1 MAIINARS
9 PYYVSITN
17 NTISYATLEIYIWIG
32 DKITDVPLTAQYSL
46 KKYIQGTLTKVSFE
60 ISQLVR
66 DDLDML
72 FNGDYDT
79 SATSDGGAKWVKT
92 TIKAFNSSNAQVGS
106 TVTETN
112 IAFDGYGYFEEGS
125 SFTMANESL
134 FTSEGD
140 IFLPKF
146 GDSNI
151 AIYTGNNPTV
161 LLKDIAGA
169 TVDTSSFTSSVQ
181 SSEQIK
187 YVSLYPEL
195 VTNVGFDDAADWTI
209 RTNDVIEDGLLKC
222 GGQSGD
228 RVNNAFTPV
237 TGTNY
242 ILKFT
247 ITDYTSGWIGAYTG
261 VGGVNLSG
269 QLSEIGTYTYQ
280 YTQGTTTLNQVSFY
294 TSSGFNGS
302 IDNVSLKEVYD
313 VSKISV
319 TDSLSSELVTN
330 GNFQTDTDWQKTPTA
345 TIGSG
350 KASFIGSV
358 GELSDIQQPSVFT
371 IGNTYLVT
379 IDAVVTSGL
388 GIKVQEGGLGESI
401 GVITSTGSYS
411 FTFTSN
417 FSSTL
422 YIGRRNGGQP
432 FNCSVDNVSVIQ
444 IKPDINTANVKQV
457 EECKFKPHKV
467 TFVNKNG
474 VLDDMYFFKKS
485 TDSMTT
491 KRESYNANTI
501 KADNT
506 YSINQHNKREFNI
519 TANSMVKLSSGY
531 LNESSNEKFKQLLL
545 SEKVWI
551 TRTFKNDELVLPIN
565 IKTSSISYKTSL
577 NDKLV
582 DYTIEFKDSY
592 NAINN
597 IR

>member
-17 NTISYATLEIYIWIG
+17 AAISYATLDISIWSG
-32 DKITDVPLTAQYSL
+32 SSATVATENTSYSL
-46 KKYIQGTLTKVSFE
+46 KKSIHTTETKVSFE

-66 DDLDML
+66 DDLDVN
-72 FNGDYDT
+72 FDGNYTT

-92 TIKAFNSSNAQVGS
+92 IIKAFNSSDAQVGS

-125 SFTMANESL
+125 SFTMANKSL
-134 FTSEGD
+134 FASEGD

-161 LLKDIAGA
+161 ILRDSAG
-169 TVDTSSFTSSVQ
+169 TSVDVSQFFSSTQ

-195 VTNVGFDDAADWTI
+195 ITNFAFNDDSDWTKQSVD
-209 RTNDVIEDGLLKC
+209 RIEDGLFYFS
-222 GGQSGD
+222 GQSGS
-228 RVNNAFTPV
+228 RYPNTFTPV

-242 ILKFT
+242 ILNFT
-247 ITDYTSGWIGAYTG
+247 ITEVNSGFLNG
-261 VGGVNLSG
+261 VYDGSAGVNITGRIDQVGDYSF
-269 QLSEIGTYTYQ
+269 Q
-280 YTQGTTTLNQVSFY
+280 YTQTATSSNLVSFF
-294 TSSGFNGS
+294 SAAGFGGS
-302 IDNVSLKEVYD
+302 MDNVSVKEVYD
-313 VSKISV
+313 VSKITVGS
-319 TDSLSSELVTN
+319 TN
-330 GNFQTDTDWQKTPTA
+330 
-345 TIGSG
+345 
-350 KASFIGSV
+350 V
-358 GELSDIQQPSVFT
+358 
-371 IGNTYLVT
+371 
-379 IDAVVTSGL
+379 
-388 GIKVQEGGLGESI
+388 
-401 GVITSTGSYS
+401 
-411 FTFTSN
+411 
-417 FSSTL
+417 
-422 YIGRRNGGQP
+422 
-432 FNCSVDNVSVIQ
+432 
-444 IKPDINTANVKQV
+444 NVKQV
-457 EECKFKPHKV
+457 QDCKFTPHKV

-582 DYTIEFKDSY
+582 DYTIEFNDSY

>member
-9 PYYVSITN
+9 TYYVSITN
-17 NTISYATLEIYIWIG
+17 AAISYATLDISIWSG
-32 DKITDVPLTAQYSL
+32 SSATVATENTSYSL
-46 KKYIQGTLTKVSFE
+46 RKSIHTTETKVSFE

-66 DDLDML
+66 DDLDVN
-72 FNGDYDT
+72 FDGNYTT

-92 TIKAFNSSNAQVGS
+92 IIKAFNSSNAQVGS

-125 SFTMANESL
+125 SFTMANDSL
-134 FTSEGD
+134 FASVGD

-151 AIYTGNNPTV
+151 AIYTGNNPAV
-161 LLKDIAGA
+161 LLKNSAG
-169 TVDTSSFTSSVQ
+169 TIVDTSSFTSSVQ

-195 VTNVGFDDAADWTI
+195 ITNFAFDDDSDWSKQSFD
-209 RTNDVIEDGLLKC
+209 RIEDGLFYFS
-222 GGQSGD
+222 GQVGS
-228 RVNNAFTPV
+228 RYPNTFTPV

-242 ILKFT
+242 ILNFT
-247 ITDYTSGWIGAYTG
+247 ITEVNSGSLNVRDG
-261 VGGVNLSG
+261 VAGVNIATINQVGDYSF
-269 QLSEIGTYTYQ
+269 E
-280 YTQGTTTLNQVSFY
+280 YTQTSTSSNLVSFF
-294 TSSGFNGS
+294 SASGFNGAM
-302 IDNVSLKEVYD
+302 DNVSVKEVYD
-313 VSKISV
+313 VSKITVS
-319 TDSLSSELVTN
+319 DS
-330 GNFQTDTDWQKTPTA
+330 Q
-345 TIGSG
+345 
-350 KASFIGSV
+350 
-358 GELSDIQQPSVFT
+358 
-371 IGNTYLVT
+371 
-379 IDAVVTSGL
+379 
-388 GIKVQEGGLGESI
+388 
-401 GVITSTGSYS
+401 GVA
-411 FTFTSN
+411 N
-417 FSSTL
+417 
-422 YIGRRNGGQP
+422 
-432 FNCSVDNVSVIQ
+432 
-444 IKPDINTANVKQV
+444 ANVKQV
-457 EECKFKPHKV
+457 QECKFKPHKV

-592 NAINN
+592 NVINN

>member
-17 NTISYATLEIYIWIG
+17 AAISYATLDISIWSG
-32 DKITDVPLTAQYSL
+32 SSATVATENTSYSL
-46 KKYIQGTLTKVSFE
+46 KKSIHTTETKVSFE

-66 DDLDML
+66 DDLDVN
-72 FNGDYDT
+72 FDGNYTT
-79 SATSDGGAKWVKT
+79 SSTSDGGAKWVKT
-92 TIKAFNSSNAQVGS
+92 IIKAFNSSDAQVGS

-125 SFTMANESL
+125 SFTMANDSL
-134 FTSEGD
+134 FASEGD

-151 AIYTGNNPTV
+151 AIYTGNNPAV
-161 LLKDIAGA
+161 LLKNSAG
-169 TVDTSSFTSSVQ
+169 TIVDTSSFTSSVQ

-195 VTNVGFDDAADWTI
+195 ITNFAFDDDSDWTKQYFD
-209 RTNDVIEDGLLKC
+209 RIEDGLFKFRD
-222 GGQSGD
+222 GAGA
-228 RVNNAFTPV
+228 RYPNTFTPV
-237 TGTNY
+237 TGRNY
-242 ILKFT
+242 ILNFT
-247 ITDYTSGWIGAYTG
+247 ITEVNSGSLNVRDG
-261 VGGVNLSG
+261 VGGANIATINQVGDYSF
-269 QLSEIGTYTYQ
+269 E
-280 YTQGTTTLNQVSFY
+280 YTQTSTSNNLVYFY
-294 TSSGFNGS
+294 SVSGFTGAM
-302 IDNVSLKEVYD
+302 DNVSVKEVYD
-313 VSKISV
+313 VSKITVS
-319 TDSLSSELVTN
+319 DS
-330 GNFQTDTDWQKTPTA
+330 Q
-345 TIGSG
+345 
-350 KASFIGSV
+350 
-358 GELSDIQQPSVFT
+358 
-371 IGNTYLVT
+371 
-379 IDAVVTSGL
+379 
-388 GIKVQEGGLGESI
+388 
-401 GVITSTGSYS
+401 GVA
-411 FTFTSN
+411 N
-417 FSSTL
+417 
-422 YIGRRNGGQP
+422 
-432 FNCSVDNVSVIQ
+432 
-444 IKPDINTANVKQV
+444 ANVKQV
-457 EECKFKPHKV
+457 QECKFKPHKV

-506 YSINQHNKREFNI
+506 YGINQHNKREFNI

>member
-9 PYYVSITN
+9 PYYVSITDN
-17 NTISYATLEIYIWIG
+17 AISYATLEIYIWSG
-32 DKITDVPLTAQYSL
+32 DKITDVPATAQYSL
-46 KKYIQGTLTKVSFE
+46 KKYIQGTQTKVSFE
-60 ISQLVR
+60 IAELVR

-79 SATSDGGAKWVKT
+79 SATSDGNAKWVKT
-92 TIKAFNSSNAQVGS
+92 ILKAFDTNDAQVGS
-106 TVTETN
+106 TITETDL
-112 IAFDGYGYFEEGS
+112 ALDGYGYFEEGS
-125 SFTMANESL
+125 SFTMANKSL
-134 FTSEGD
+134 FASKGD

-161 LLKDIAGA
+161 LLLNSLGV
-169 TVDTSSFTSSVQ
+169 TVDTSTFTTSTESSL
-181 SSEQIK
+181 QIN

-195 VTNVGFDDAADWTI
+195 ITNFSFDDDSDWSKQS
-209 RTNDVIEDGLLKC
+209 NDVIEDGLFYF
-222 GGQSGD
+222 GGQSGS
-228 RVNNAFTPV
+228 RYPNTFIPV

-242 ILKFT
+242 ILNFT
-247 ITDYTSGWIGAYTG
+247 ITEVNSGFLNG
-261 VGGVNLSG
+261 VFDGSAGVNITGRIDKVGDYSF
-269 QLSEIGTYTYQ
+269 Q
-280 YTQGTTTLNQVSFY
+280 YTQTATASNLVSFFA
-294 TSSGFNGS
+294 SIGFDGAM
-302 IDNVSLKEVYD
+302 DNVSLKEVYD

-319 TDSLSSELVTN
+319 TDDN
-330 GNFQTDTDWQKTPTA
+330 GT
-345 TIGSG
+345 TI
-350 KASFIGSV
+350 
-358 GELSDIQQPSVFT
+358 
-371 IGNTYLVT
+371 
-379 IDAVVTSGL
+379 
-388 GIKVQEGGLGESI
+388 
-401 GVITSTGSYS
+401 
-411 FTFTSN
+411 
-417 FSSTL
+417 
-422 YIGRRNGGQP
+422 
-432 FNCSVDNVSVIQ
+432 
-444 IKPDINTANVKQV
+444 ANVEQV
-457 EECKFKPHKV
+457 EDCKFTPHKV

-551 TRTFKNDELVLPIN
+551 TRTFENNELVLPIN

-577 NDKLV
+577 NDNLV
-582 DYTIEFKDSY
+582 EYSIEFIDSY

>member
-17 NTISYATLEIYIWIG
+17 AAISYATLDISIWSG
-32 DKITDVPLTAQYSL
+32 SSASVATENTSYSL

-66 DDLDML
+66 DDLDVN
-72 FNGDYDT
+72 FDGNYTT

-92 TIKAFNSSNAQVGS
+92 IIKAFNSSNAQVGS

-161 LLKDIAGA
+161 LLKDITGA
-169 TVDTSSFTSSVQ
+169 TVDTSTFPSSVD
-181 SSEQIK
+181 SDKQIK

-195 VTNVGFDDAADWTI
+195 ITNLGFDDDSDWNKQS
-209 RTNDVIEDGLLKC
+209 NDVIEDGLLKF
-222 GGQSGD
+222 GGQVGS
-228 RVNNAFTPV
+228 RYPNTFTPV

-242 ILKFT
+242 ILNFT
-247 ITDYTSGWIGAYTG
+247 ITEVNSGSLSVRDG
-261 VGGVNLSG
+261 VAGVNIAIINQVGDYSF
-269 QLSEIGTYTYQ
+269 E
-280 YTQGTTTLNQVSFY
+280 YTQTSTDINLVYFY
-294 TSSGFNGS
+294 SVSGFVGAM
-302 IDNVSLKEVYD
+302 DNVSVKEVYD
-313 VSKISV
+313 VSKITVS
-319 TDSLSSELVTN
+319 DS
-330 GNFQTDTDWQKTPTA
+330 Q
-345 TIGSG
+345 
-350 KASFIGSV
+350 
-358 GELSDIQQPSVFT
+358 
-371 IGNTYLVT
+371 
-379 IDAVVTSGL
+379 
-388 GIKVQEGGLGESI
+388 
-401 GVITSTGSYS
+401 GVA
-411 FTFTSN
+411 N
-417 FSSTL
+417 
-422 YIGRRNGGQP
+422 
-432 FNCSVDNVSVIQ
+432 
-444 IKPDINTANVKQV
+444 ANVKQV
-457 EECKFKPHKV
+457 QECKFKPHKV

>member
-17 NTISYATLEIYIWIG
+17 AAISYATLDISIWSG
-32 DKITDVPLTAQYSL
+32 SSATVATENTSYSL

-66 DDLDML
+66 DDLDVN
-72 FNGDYDT
+72 FDGNYTT

-125 SFTMANESL
+125 SFTMANDSL
-134 FTSEGD
+134 FASEGD

-169 TVDTSSFTSSVQ
+169 TVDTSTFTSSVQ

-195 VTNVGFDDAADWTI
+195 ITNLGFDDDTDWTI
-209 RTNDVIEDGLLKC
+209 QSNDVIEDGLLKF
-222 GGQSGD
+222 GGQAGG
-228 RVNNAFTPV
+228 RYPNTFTPIV
-237 TGTNY
+237 GTNY
-242 ILKFT
+242 ILNFT
-247 ITDYTSGWIGAYTG
+247 ITEVNSGSLQG
-261 VGGVNLSG
+261 VYDGSAGVNLTGIIDKVGDYSF
-269 QLSEIGTYTYQ
+269 Q
-280 YTQGTTTLNQVSFY
+280 YTQTSTLNNQVSFY
-294 TSSGFNGS
+294 SASGFDGAM
-302 IDNVSLKEVYD
+302 DNVSVKEVYD

-319 TDSLSSELVTN
+319 TDDNGTN
-330 GNFQTDTDWQKTPTA
+330 N
-345 TIGSG
+345 
-350 KASFIGSV
+350 
-358 GELSDIQQPSVFT
+358 
-371 IGNTYLVT
+371 
-379 IDAVVTSGL
+379 
-388 GIKVQEGGLGESI
+388 
-401 GVITSTGSYS
+401 
-411 FTFTSN
+411 
-417 FSSTL
+417 
-422 YIGRRNGGQP
+422 
-432 FNCSVDNVSVIQ
+432 
-444 IKPDINTANVKQV
+444 ANVKQV

-506 YSINQHNKREFNI
+506 YSVNQHNKREFNI

-582 DYTIEFKDSY
+582 DYTIEFNDSY

>member
-17 NTISYATLEIYIWIG
+17 AAISYATLDISIWSG
-32 DKITDVPLTAQYSL
+32 SSATVATENTSYSL
-46 KKYIQGTLTKVSFE
+46 RKSIHTTETKVSFE

-66 DDLDML
+66 DDLDVN
-72 FNGDYDT
+72 FDGNYTT

-92 TIKAFNSSNAQVGS
+92 TIKAFNSSDAQVGS

-112 IAFDGYGYFEEGS
+112 IAFDSYGYFEEGS
-125 SFTMANESL
+125 SFTMANDSL
-134 FTSEGD
+134 FASVGD

-151 AIYTGNNPTV
+151 AIYTGNNPAV
-161 LLKDIAGA
+161 LLKNSAG
-169 TVDTSSFTSSVQ
+169 TIVDTYSFTSSVQ

-195 VTNVGFDDAADWTI
+195 ITNFAFDDDSDWSKQYFD
-209 RTNDVIEDGLLKC
+209 RIEDGLFYFS
-222 GGQSGD
+222 GQVGS
-228 RVNNAFTPV
+228 RYPNTFTPV

-242 ILKFT
+242 ILNFT
-247 ITDYTSGWIGAYTG
+247 ITEVNSGSLNVRDG
-261 VGGVNLSG
+261 VAGVNIATINQVGDYSF
-269 QLSEIGTYTYQ
+269 E
-280 YTQGTTTLNQVSFY
+280 YTQTATSNNLVYFY
-294 TSSGFNGS
+294 SIAGFSGAM
-302 IDNVSLKEVYD
+302 DNVSVKEVYD
-313 VSKISV
+313 VSKITV
-319 TDSLSSELVTN
+319 
-330 GNFQTDTDWQKTPTA
+330 
-345 TIGSG
+345 
-350 KASFIGSV
+350 
-358 GELSDIQQPSVFT
+358 SDYQ
-371 IGNTYLVT
+371 
-379 IDAVVTSGL
+379 
-388 GIKVQEGGLGESI
+388 GIA
-401 GVITSTGSYS
+401 
-411 FTFTSN
+411 
-417 FSSTL
+417 
-422 YIGRRNGGQP
+422 
-432 FNCSVDNVSVIQ
+432 NV
-444 IKPDINTANVKQV
+444 NVKQV

-551 TRTFKNDELVLPIN
+551 TRTFKNNESVLPIN

-582 DYTIEFKDSY
+582 DYTIEFNDSY

>member
-9 PYYVSITN
+9 PHYVSVTN
-17 NTISYATLEIYIWIG
+17 ASIAYATLDVYIWSG
-32 DKITDVPLTAQYSL
+32 DKTASVPIDYSL
-46 KKYIQGTLTKVSFE
+46 KKSKHTTETTVSFE
-60 ISQLVR
+60 VAELIR
-66 DDLDML
+66 DDLDVS
-72 FNGDYDT
+72 FDGNYTT
-79 SATSDGGAKWVKT
+79 SSTSDGATKWIKT
-92 TIKAFNSSNAQVGS
+92 IIKAFNSSDAQVGS
-106 TVTETN
+106 TITETN
-112 IAFDGYGYFEEGS
+112 LAVNGYGYFEEGS
-125 SFTMANESL
+125 SFTMSSESL
-134 FTSEGD
+134 FASEGD

-151 AIYTGNNPTV
+151 AIYTENNPTV
-161 LLKDIAGA
+161 LLLDSAGA
-169 TVDTSSFTSSVQ
+169 TVDTSAFTSSNQ
-181 SSEQIK
+181 SADQIK

-195 VTNVGFDDAADWTI
+195 ITNVGFDDAADWTI

-222 GGQSGD
+222 GGQLGD

-247 ITDYTSGWIGAYTG
+247 ITDYVSGWIGAYTG
-261 VGGVNLSG
+261 VSGVNLSG
-269 QLSEIGTYTYQ
+269 QLSETGTYTYQ

-294 TSSGFNGS
+294 TSLGFEGN

-319 TDSLSSELVTN
+319 TDDN
-330 GNFQTDTDWQKTPTA
+330 GTT
-345 TIGSG
+345 
-350 KASFIGSV
+350 
-358 GELSDIQQPSVFT
+358 
-371 IGNTYLVT
+371 
-379 IDAVVTSGL
+379 
-388 GIKVQEGGLGESI
+388 
-401 GVITSTGSYS
+401 
-411 FTFTSN
+411 
-417 FSSTL
+417 
-422 YIGRRNGGQP
+422 
-432 FNCSVDNVSVIQ
+432 
-444 IKPDINTANVKQV
+444 TANVKQV
-457 EECKFKPHKV
+457 EECKFTPHKV

-485 TDSMTT
+485 TNSMTT
-491 KRESYNANTI
+491 KRENYKGNTI

-506 YSINQHNKREFNI
+506 YSINQHNKVDFNI
-519 TANSMVKLSSGY
+519 TANSMVKLSSGF

-551 TRTFKNDELVLPIN
+551 TRTFKNSELVLPIN

-582 DYTIEFKDSY
+582 EYSIEFNDSY

>member
-17 NTISYATLEIYIWIG
+17 NTISYATLDISIWSG
-32 DKITDVPLTAQYSL
+32 SSATVATENTSYSL
-46 KKYIQGTLTKVSFE
+46 KKSIHTTETKVSFE

-66 DDLDML
+66 DDLDVN
-72 FNGDYDT
+72 FDGNYTT

-92 TIKAFNSSNAQVGS
+92 IIKAFNSSNAQVGS

-125 SFTMANESL
+125 SFTMANDSL
-134 FTSEGD
+134 FASVGD

-169 TVDTSSFTSSVQ
+169 TVDTSTFTSSVQ
-181 SSEQIK
+181 SADQIK

-195 VTNVGFDDAADWTI
+195 ITNLGFDDSSDWTI
-209 RTNDVIEDGLLKC
+209 QSNDVIEDGLLYIK
-222 GGQSGD
+222 GQSGA
-228 RVNNAFTPV
+228 RYSNTFTPV
-237 TGTNY
+237 IGKSY
-242 ILKFT
+242 ILNF
-247 ITDYTSGWIGAYTG
+247 IISEYESGYLGVRNVNTGAYLINNISS
-261 VGGVNLSG
+261 VGSYSI
-269 QLSEIGTYTYQ
+269 QFTMSASELVRFWVDT
-280 YTQGTTTLNQVSFY
+280 SFD
-294 TSSGFNGS
+294 GAM
-302 IDNVSLKEVYD
+302 DNVSVKEVYD
-313 VSKISV
+313 VSKITVS
-319 TDSLSSELVTN
+319 DS
-330 GNFQTDTDWQKTPTA
+330 Q
-345 TIGSG
+345 
-350 KASFIGSV
+350 
-358 GELSDIQQPSVFT
+358 
-371 IGNTYLVT
+371 
-379 IDAVVTSGL
+379 
-388 GIKVQEGGLGESI
+388 
-401 GVITSTGSYS
+401 GVA
-411 FTFTSN
+411 N
-417 FSSTL
+417 
-422 YIGRRNGGQP
+422 
-432 FNCSVDNVSVIQ
+432 
-444 IKPDINTANVKQV
+444 ANVKQV
-457 EECKFKPHKV
+457 QECKFKPHKV

-551 TRTFKNDELVLPIN
+551 TRTFKNSEPVLPIN

-582 DYTIEFKDSY
+582 DYTIEFNDSY

>member
-17 NTISYATLEIYIWIG
+17 AAISYATLDISIWSG
-32 DKITDVPLTAQYSL
+32 SSASVATENTSYSL

-66 DDLDML
+66 DDLDVN
-72 FNGDYDT
+72 FDGNYTT

-92 TIKAFNSSNAQVGS
+92 IIKAFNSSNAQVGS

-161 LLKDIAGA
+161 LLKDITGA
-169 TVDTSSFTSSVQ
+169 TVDTSTFPSSVD
-181 SSEQIK
+181 SDKQIK

-195 VTNVGFDDAADWTI
+195 ITNLGFDDDSDWNKQS
-209 RTNDVIEDGLLKC
+209 NDVIEDGLLKF
-222 GGQSGD
+222 GGQVGS
-228 RVNNAFTPV
+228 RYPNTFTPV

-242 ILKFT
+242 ILNFT
-247 ITDYTSGWIGAYTG
+247 ITEVNSGSLSVRDG
-261 VGGVNLSG
+261 VAGVNIAIINQVGDYSF
-269 QLSEIGTYTYQ
+269 E
-280 YTQGTTTLNQVSFY
+280 YTQTSTDINLVYFY
-294 TSSGFNGS
+294 SVSGFVGAM
-302 IDNVSLKEVYD
+302 DNVSVKEVYD
-313 VSKISV
+313 VSKITVS
-319 TDSLSSELVTN
+319 DS
-330 GNFQTDTDWQKTPTA
+330 Q
-345 TIGSG
+345 
-350 KASFIGSV
+350 
-358 GELSDIQQPSVFT
+358 
-371 IGNTYLVT
+371 
-379 IDAVVTSGL
+379 
-388 GIKVQEGGLGESI
+388 
-401 GVITSTGSYS
+401 GVA
-411 FTFTSN
+411 N
-417 FSSTL
+417 
-422 YIGRRNGGQP
+422 
-432 FNCSVDNVSVIQ
+432 
-444 IKPDINTANVKQV
+444 ANVKQV
-457 EECKFKPHKV
+457 QECKFKPHKV

-582 DYTIEFKDSY
+582 DYTIEFNDSY

>member
-17 NTISYATLEIYIWIG
+17 AAISYATLDISIWSG
-32 DKITDVPLTAQYSL
+32 SSATVATENTSYSL
-46 KKYIQGTLTKVSFE
+46 KKSIHTTETKVSFE

-66 DDLDML
+66 DDLDVN
-72 FNGDYDT
+72 FDGNYTT

-92 TIKAFNSSNAQVGS
+92 IIKAFNSSDAQVGS

-125 SFTMANESL
+125 SFTMANDSL
-134 FTSEGD
+134 FASEGD

-151 AIYTGNNPTV
+151 AIYTENNPTV

-169 TVDTSSFTSSVQ
+169 TVDTSTFPSSVD
-181 SSEQIK
+181 SDKQIK

-195 VTNVGFDDAADWTI
+195 ITNLGFDDDSDWTI
-209 RTNDVIEDGLLKC
+209 QSNDVIEDGLLKF
-222 GGQSGD
+222 GGQSGS
-228 RVNNAFTPV
+228 RYSNTFTPIV
-237 TGTNY
+237 GTNY

-247 ITDYTSGWIGAYTG
+247 ITEVNSGFLNGVFTAGSINITG
-261 VGGVNLSG
+261 VIDKVGDYSF
-269 QLSEIGTYTYQ
+269 Q
-280 YTQGTTTLNQVSFY
+280 YTQVY
-294 TSSGFNGS
+294 SSGPFGS
-302 IDNVSLKEVYD
+302 LPFYSASGFDGSMDNVSIKEVYD

-319 TDSLSSELVTN
+319 TDDNGTTN
-330 GNFQTDTDWQKTPTA
+330 
-345 TIGSG
+345 
-350 KASFIGSV
+350 
-358 GELSDIQQPSVFT
+358 
-371 IGNTYLVT
+371 
-379 IDAVVTSGL
+379 
-388 GIKVQEGGLGESI
+388 
-401 GVITSTGSYS
+401 
-411 FTFTSN
+411 
-417 FSSTL
+417 
-422 YIGRRNGGQP
+422 
-432 FNCSVDNVSVIQ
+432 
-444 IKPDINTANVKQV
+444 ANVKQV

-501 KADNT
+501 KSDNT

-582 DYTIEFKDSY
+582 DYTIEFNDSY

>member
-17 NTISYATLEIYIWIG
+17 AAISYATLEISIWSG
-32 DKITDVPLTAQYSL
+32 SSATVATENTLYSL
-46 KKYIQGTLTKVSFE
+46 RKSIHTTGTKVSFE
-60 ISQLVR
+60 ISELVR
-66 DDLDML
+66 DDLDVN
-72 FNGDYDT
+72 FDGNYTT

-92 TIKAFNSSNAQVGS
+92 TIKAFNYSDVQVGS

-125 SFTMANESL
+125 SFTMANDSL

-151 AIYTGNNPTV
+151 AIYTGNNPSV

-169 TVDTSSFTSSVQ
+169 IVDTSSFTSSIQ

-195 VTNVGFDDAADWTI
+195 ITNFAFDDDSDWSKQSF
-209 RTNDVIEDGLLKC
+209 DQIEDGLFYFS
-222 GGQSGD
+222 GQAGS
-228 RVNNAFTPV
+228 RYPNTFTPV

-242 ILKFT
+242 ILNFT
-247 ITDYTSGWIGAYTG
+247 ITEVNSGSLNVRDG
-261 VGGVNLSG
+261 VAGVNIATINQVGDYSF
-269 QLSEIGTYTYQ
+269 E
-280 YTQGTTTLNQVSFY
+280 YTQTATSNNLVYFY
-294 TSSGFNGS
+294 SIAGFSGAM
-302 IDNVSLKEVYD
+302 DNVSVKEVYD
-313 VSKISV
+313 VSKITVS
-319 TDSLSSELVTN
+319 DS
-330 GNFQTDTDWQKTPTA
+330 Q
-345 TIGSG
+345 
-350 KASFIGSV
+350 
-358 GELSDIQQPSVFT
+358 
-371 IGNTYLVT
+371 
-379 IDAVVTSGL
+379 
-388 GIKVQEGGLGESI
+388 
-401 GVITSTGSYS
+401 GVA
-411 FTFTSN
+411 N
-417 FSSTL
+417 
-422 YIGRRNGGQP
+422 
-432 FNCSVDNVSVIQ
+432 
-444 IKPDINTANVKQV
+444 ANVKQV
-457 EECKFKPHKV
+457 DECKFKPHKV

-474 VLDDMYFFKKS
+474 VLDDMYFFKKL
-485 TDSMTT
+485 TDSVTT

>member
-17 NTISYATLEIYIWIG
+17 AAISYATLEISIWSG
-32 DKITDVPLTAQYSL
+32 SSATVATENTSYSL
-46 KKYIQGTLTKVSFE
+46 RKSIHTTETKVSFE
-60 ISQLVR
+60 ISELVR
-66 DDLDML
+66 DDLDVN
-72 FNGDYDT
+72 FDGNYTT

-92 TIKAFNSSNAQVGS
+92 TIKAFNYSNVQVGS

-125 SFTMANESL
+125 SFTMANDSL

-151 AIYTGNNPTV
+151 AIYTGNNPSV

-169 TVDTSSFTSSVQ
+169 IVDTSSFTSSVQ

-195 VTNVGFDDAADWTI
+195 ITNFAFDDDSDWSKQSFD
-209 RTNDVIEDGLLKC
+209 RIEDGLFYFS
-222 GGQSGD
+222 GQVGS
-228 RVNNAFTPV
+228 RYPNTFTPV

-242 ILKFT
+242 ILNFT
-247 ITDYTSGWIGAYTG
+247 ITEVNSGSLNVRDG
-261 VGGVNLSG
+261 VAGVNIATINQVGDYSF
-269 QLSEIGTYTYQ
+269 E
-280 YTQGTTTLNQVSFY
+280 YTQTA
-294 TSSGFNGS
+294 TSSNLVYFYSIAGFSGAM
-302 IDNVSLKEVYD
+302 DNVSVKEVYD
-313 VSKISV
+313 VSKITVS
-319 TDSLSSELVTN
+319 DS
-330 GNFQTDTDWQKTPTA
+330 Q
-345 TIGSG
+345 
-350 KASFIGSV
+350 
-358 GELSDIQQPSVFT
+358 
-371 IGNTYLVT
+371 
-379 IDAVVTSGL
+379 
-388 GIKVQEGGLGESI
+388 
-401 GVITSTGSYS
+401 GVA
-411 FTFTSN
+411 N
-417 FSSTL
+417 
-422 YIGRRNGGQP
+422 
-432 FNCSVDNVSVIQ
+432 
-444 IKPDINTANVKQV
+444 ANVKQV
-457 EECKFKPHKV
+457 DECKFKPHKV

-506 YSINQHNKREFNI
+506 YSINQHNKRDFNI

>member
-17 NTISYATLEIYIWIG
+17 AAISYATLEISIWSG
-32 DKITDVPLTAQYSL
+32 SSATVATENTSYSL
-46 KKYIQGTLTKVSFE
+46 RKSIHTTETKVSFE
-60 ISQLVR
+60 ISELVR
-66 DDLDML
+66 DDLDVN
-72 FNGDYDT
+72 FDGNYTT

-92 TIKAFNSSNAQVGS
+92 TIKAFNYSDVQVGS

-125 SFTMANESL
+125 SFTMANDSL

-151 AIYTGNNPTV
+151 AIYTGNNPSV

-169 TVDTSSFTSSVQ
+169 IVDTSSFTSSVQ

-195 VTNVGFDDAADWTI
+195 ITNFAFDDDSDWSKQSFD
-209 RTNDVIEDGLLKC
+209 RIEDGLFYFS
-222 GGQSGD
+222 GQVGS
-228 RVNNAFTPV
+228 RYPNTFTPV

-242 ILKFT
+242 ILNFT
-247 ITDYTSGWIGAYTG
+247 ITEVNSGSLNVRDG
-261 VGGVNLSG
+261 VAGVNIATINQVGDYSF
-269 QLSEIGTYTYQ
+269 E
-280 YTQGTTTLNQVSFY
+280 YTQTA
-294 TSSGFNGS
+294 TSSNLVYFYSIAGFSGAM
-302 IDNVSLKEVYD
+302 DNVSVKEVYD
-313 VSKISV
+313 VSKITVS
-319 TDSLSSELVTN
+319 DS
-330 GNFQTDTDWQKTPTA
+330 Q
-345 TIGSG
+345 
-350 KASFIGSV
+350 
-358 GELSDIQQPSVFT
+358 
-371 IGNTYLVT
+371 
-379 IDAVVTSGL
+379 
-388 GIKVQEGGLGESI
+388 
-401 GVITSTGSYS
+401 GVA
-411 FTFTSN
+411 N
-417 FSSTL
+417 
-422 YIGRRNGGQP
+422 
-432 FNCSVDNVSVIQ
+432 
-444 IKPDINTANVKQV
+444 ANVKQV
-457 EECKFKPHKV
+457 DECKFKPHKV

-474 VLDDMYFFKKS
+474 VLDDMYFFKKL

>member
-17 NTISYATLEIYIWIG
+17 AAISYATLEIYIWSG
-32 DKITDVPLTAQYSL
+32 DKTASVPIDYTL
-46 KKYIQGTLTKVSFE
+46 KKYIHTTETKVSFE

-66 DDLDML
+66 DDLDVN
-72 FNGDYDT
+72 FDGNYTT

-92 TIKAFNSSNAQVGS
+92 IIKAFNSSNAQVGS

-125 SFTMANESL
+125 SFTMANDSL
-134 FTSEGD
+134 FASEGD

-151 AIYTGNNPTV
+151 AIYTGNNPAV
-161 LLKDIAGA
+161 LLKNSAG
-169 TVDTSSFTSSVQ
+169 TIVDTSSFTSSVQ
-181 SSEQIK
+181 SSQQIK

-195 VTNVGFDDAADWTI
+195 ITNFAFDDDSDWSKQSFD
-209 RTNDVIEDGLLKC
+209 RIEDGLFYFS
-222 GGQSGD
+222 GQSGS
-228 RVNNAFTPV
+228 RYPNTFIPV

-242 ILKFT
+242 ILNFT
-247 ITDYTSGWIGAYTG
+247 ITEVNSGFLNG
-261 VGGVNLSG
+261 VYDGSAGVNITGRIDKVGDYSV
-269 QLSEIGTYTYQ
+269 Q
-280 YTQGTTTLNQVSFY
+280 YTQTSTSSNLVSFF
-294 TSSGFNGS
+294 SAAGFDGAM
-302 IDNVSLKEVYD
+302 DNVSVKEVYD
-313 VSKISV
+313 VSKITVS
-319 TDSLSSELVTN
+319 DS
-330 GNFQTDTDWQKTPTA
+330 Q
-345 TIGSG
+345 
-350 KASFIGSV
+350 
-358 GELSDIQQPSVFT
+358 
-371 IGNTYLVT
+371 
-379 IDAVVTSGL
+379 
-388 GIKVQEGGLGESI
+388 
-401 GVITSTGSYS
+401 GVA
-411 FTFTSN
+411 N
-417 FSSTL
+417 
-422 YIGRRNGGQP
+422 
-432 FNCSVDNVSVIQ
+432 
-444 IKPDINTANVKQV
+444 ANVKQV
-457 EECKFKPHKV
+457 QECKFKPHKV

-506 YSINQHNKREFNI
+506 YSVNQHNKREFNI

-582 DYTIEFKDSY
+582 DYTIEFNDSY

>member
-17 NTISYATLEIYIWIG
+17 NTISYAILEIYIWSG
-32 DKITDVPLTAQYSL
+32 DKTASAPIDYTL
-46 KKYIQGTLTKVSFE
+46 KKYIHTTETKVSFE
-60 ISQLVR
+60 ISQLV
-66 DDLDML
+66 
-72 FNGDYDT
+72 GDYLDVNFDGNYIT
-79 SATSDGGAKWVKT
+79 SAESDGGAKWVKT
-92 TIKAFNSSNAQVGS
+92 IIKAFNSSNAQVGS

-112 IAFDGYGYFEEGS
+112 IAFDSYGYFEEGS

-169 TVDTSSFTSSVQ
+169 TVDTSTFPSSVQ
-181 SSEQIK
+181 SSQQIK

-195 VTNVGFDDAADWTI
+195 ITNFAFDDDSDWTKQS
-209 RTNDVIEDGLLKC
+209 NDVIEDGLFYF
-222 GGQSGD
+222 GGQSGG
-228 RVNNAFTPV
+228 RYPNTFIPV

-242 ILKFT
+242 ILNFT
-247 ITDYTSGWIGAYTG
+247 ITEVNSGFLDGVYDGSAGINLTGRIDEVGDYS
-261 VGGVNLSG
+261 V
-269 QLSEIGTYTYQ
+269 Q
-280 YTQGTTTLNQVSFY
+280 YTQTSTSSNLVSFFS
-294 TSSGFNGS
+294 SSGFDGAM
-302 IDNVSLKEVYD
+302 DNVSLKEVYD

-319 TDSLSSELVTN
+319 TDDNGTTN
-330 GNFQTDTDWQKTPTA
+330 
-345 TIGSG
+345 
-350 KASFIGSV
+350 
-358 GELSDIQQPSVFT
+358 
-371 IGNTYLVT
+371 
-379 IDAVVTSGL
+379 
-388 GIKVQEGGLGESI
+388 
-401 GVITSTGSYS
+401 
-411 FTFTSN
+411 
-417 FSSTL
+417 
-422 YIGRRNGGQP
+422 
-432 FNCSVDNVSVIQ
+432 
-444 IKPDINTANVKQV
+444 ANVKQV

-506 YSINQHNKREFNI
+506 YSVNQHNKREFNI

-545 SEKVWI
+545 SEKIWI

-582 DYTIEFKDSY
+582 DYTIEFNDSY

>member
-17 NTISYATLEIYIWIG
+17 AAISYATLEISIWSG
-32 DKITDVPLTAQYSL
+32 SSATVATENTSYSL
-46 KKYIQGTLTKVSFE
+46 RKSIHTTETKVSFE
-60 ISQLVR
+60 ISELVR
-66 DDLDML
+66 DDLDVN
-72 FNGDYDT
+72 FDGNYTT

-92 TIKAFNSSNAQVGS
+92 TIKAFNYSDVQVGS

-125 SFTMANESL
+125 SFTMANDSL

-151 AIYTGNNPTV
+151 AIYTGNNPSV

-169 TVDTSSFTSSVQ
+169 IVDTSSFTSSVQ

-195 VTNVGFDDAADWTI
+195 ITNFAFDDDSDWSKQSFD
-209 RTNDVIEDGLLKC
+209 RIEDGLFYFS
-222 GGQSGD
+222 GQVGS
-228 RVNNAFTPV
+228 RYPNTFTPV

-242 ILKFT
+242 ILNFT
-247 ITDYTSGWIGAYTG
+247 ITEVNSGSLNVRDG
-261 VGGVNLSG
+261 VAGVNIATINQVGDYSF
-269 QLSEIGTYTYQ
+269 E
-280 YTQGTTTLNQVSFY
+280 YTQTA
-294 TSSGFNGS
+294 TSSNLVYFYSIAGFSGAM
-302 IDNVSLKEVYD
+302 DNVSVKEVYD
-313 VSKISV
+313 VSKITVS
-319 TDSLSSELVTN
+319 DS
-330 GNFQTDTDWQKTPTA
+330 Q
-345 TIGSG
+345 
-350 KASFIGSV
+350 
-358 GELSDIQQPSVFT
+358 
-371 IGNTYLVT
+371 
-379 IDAVVTSGL
+379 
-388 GIKVQEGGLGESI
+388 
-401 GVITSTGSYS
+401 GVA
-411 FTFTSN
+411 N
-417 FSSTL
+417 
-422 YIGRRNGGQP
+422 
-432 FNCSVDNVSVIQ
+432 
-444 IKPDINTANVKQV
+444 ANVKQV
-457 EECKFKPHKV
+457 DECKFKPHKV

-506 YSINQHNKREFNI
+506 YSINQHNKRDFNI

>member
-17 NTISYATLEIYIWIG
+17 AAISYATLDISIWSG
-32 DKITDVPLTAQYSL
+32 SSATVATENTSYSL

-66 DDLDML
+66 DDLDVN
-72 FNGDYDT
+72 FDGNYTT
-79 SATSDGGAKWVKT
+79 SAESDGGAKWVKT

-125 SFTMANESL
+125 SFTMANDSL
-134 FTSEGD
+134 FASEGD

-169 TVDTSSFTSSVQ
+169 TVDTSTFPSSVQ
-181 SSEQIK
+181 SSQQIK

-195 VTNVGFDDAADWTI
+195 ITNFAFDDDSDWTKQS
-209 RTNDVIEDGLLKC
+209 NDVIEDGLFYF
-222 GGQSGD
+222 GGQSGA
-228 RVNNAFTPV
+228 RYPNTFAPV
-237 TGTNY
+237 VGTNY
-242 ILKFT
+242 ILNFT
-247 ITDYTSGWIGAYTG
+247 ITEVNSGFLNGVFEANNPAGINITGRIDKVGDYSF
-261 VGGVNLSG
+261 
-269 QLSEIGTYTYQ
+269 Q
-280 YTQGTTTLNQVSFY
+280 YTQTSTSNNLVSFF
-294 TSSGFNGS
+294 SASGFDGAM
-302 IDNVSLKEVYD
+302 DNVSVKEVYD

-319 TDSLSSELVTN
+319 EVSETINNYKNRVISDGGTFENNICLYSNLNLNNITTN
-330 GNFQTDTDWQKTPTA
+330 
-345 TIGSG
+345 
-350 KASFIGSV
+350 
-358 GELSDIQQPSVFT
+358 
-371 IGNTYLVT
+371 
-379 IDAVVTSGL
+379 
-388 GIKVQEGGLGESI
+388 
-401 GVITSTGSYS
+401 
-411 FTFTSN
+411 
-417 FSSTL
+417 
-422 YIGRRNGGQP
+422 
-432 FNCSVDNVSVIQ
+432 
-444 IKPDINTANVKQV
+444 ANVKQV

-501 KADNT
+501 KSDNT
-506 YSINQHNKREFNI
+506 YSVNQHNKREFNI
-519 TANSMVKLSSGY
+519 TANSMVNLSSGY

>member
-17 NTISYATLEIYIWIG
+17 AAISYATLEISIWSG
-32 DKITDVPLTAQYSL
+32 SSATVATENTSYSL
-46 KKYIQGTLTKVSFE
+46 RKSIHTTETKVSFE
-60 ISQLVR
+60 ISELVR
-66 DDLDML
+66 DDLDVN
-72 FNGDYDT
+72 FDGNYTT

-92 TIKAFNSSNAQVGS
+92 TIKAFNYSNVQVGS

-125 SFTMANESL
+125 SFTMANDSL

-146 GDSNI
+146 GNSNI
-151 AIYTGNNPTV
+151 AIYTGNNPSV

-169 TVDTSSFTSSVQ
+169 IVDTSSFTSSVQ

-195 VTNVGFDDAADWTI
+195 ITNFAFDDDSDWNKQYFD
-209 RTNDVIEDGLLKC
+209 RIEDGLFYFS
-222 GGQSGD
+222 GQSGS
-228 RVNNAFTPV
+228 RYPNTFTPV

-242 ILKFT
+242 ILNFT
-247 ITDYTSGWIGAYTG
+247 ITEVNSGSLNVRDGVAGQNIATINQVGDYSF
-261 VGGVNLSG
+261 
-269 QLSEIGTYTYQ
+269 E
-280 YTQGTTTLNQVSFY
+280 YTQTATSNNLVYFY
-294 TSSGFNGS
+294 SIAGFSGAM
-302 IDNVSLKEVYD
+302 DNVSVKEVYD
-313 VSKISV
+313 VSKITVS
-319 TDSLSSELVTN
+319 DS
-330 GNFQTDTDWQKTPTA
+330 Q
-345 TIGSG
+345 
-350 KASFIGSV
+350 
-358 GELSDIQQPSVFT
+358 
-371 IGNTYLVT
+371 
-379 IDAVVTSGL
+379 
-388 GIKVQEGGLGESI
+388 
-401 GVITSTGSYS
+401 GVA
-411 FTFTSN
+411 N
-417 FSSTL
+417 
-422 YIGRRNGGQP
+422 
-432 FNCSVDNVSVIQ
+432 
-444 IKPDINTANVKQV
+444 ANVKQV
-457 EECKFKPHKV
+457 DECKFKPHKV

-474 VLDDMYFFKKS
+474 VLDDMYFFKKL
-485 TDSMTT
+485 TDSVTT

>member
-9 PYYVSITN
+9 PYYVSITDN
-17 NTISYATLEIYIWIG
+17 AIAYATLEISIWSG
-32 DKITDVPLTAQYSL
+32 NKTASVPIDYTL
-46 KKYIQGTLTKVSFE
+46 KKYIHTTETKVSFE
-60 ISQLVR
+60 ISELVR
-66 DDLDML
+66 DNLDVN
-72 FNGDYDT
+72 FDGNYTT
-79 SATSDGGAKWVKT
+79 SAESDGGAKWVKT
-92 TIKAFNSSNAQVGS
+92 TIKAFNSSGNPIGS

-125 SFTMANESL
+125 SFTMANDSL
-134 FTSEGD
+134 FASVGD

-151 AIYTGNNPTV
+151 AIYTGNNPAV
-161 LLKDIAGA
+161 LLKDIAG
-169 TVDTSSFTSSVQ
+169 TIVDTYSFTSSVQ

-195 VTNVGFDDAADWTI
+195 ITNFAFDDDSDWSKQYFD
-209 RTNDVIEDGLLKC
+209 RIEDGLFYFS
-222 GGQSGD
+222 GQVGS
-228 RVNNAFTPV
+228 RYPNTFTPV

-242 ILKFT
+242 ILNFT
-247 ITDYTSGWIGAYTG
+247 ITEVNSGSLNVRDG
-261 VGGVNLSG
+261 VAGVNIATINQVGDYSF
-269 QLSEIGTYTYQ
+269 E
-280 YTQGTTTLNQVSFY
+280 YTQTATSNNLVYFY
-294 TSSGFNGS
+294 SIAGFSGAM
-302 IDNVSLKEVYD
+302 DNVSVKEVYD
-313 VSKISV
+313 VSKITV
-319 TDSLSSELVTN
+319 
-330 GNFQTDTDWQKTPTA
+330 
-345 TIGSG
+345 
-350 KASFIGSV
+350 
-358 GELSDIQQPSVFT
+358 SDYQ
-371 IGNTYLVT
+371 
-379 IDAVVTSGL
+379 
-388 GIKVQEGGLGESI
+388 
-401 GVITSTGSYS
+401 GVA
-411 FTFTSN
+411 N
-417 FSSTL
+417 
-422 YIGRRNGGQP
+422 
-432 FNCSVDNVSVIQ
+432 
-444 IKPDINTANVKQV
+444 ANVKQV

-485 TDSMTT
+485 TDSITT

-551 TRTFKNDELVLPIN
+551 TRTFKNNESVLPIN

-582 DYTIEFKDSY
+582 DYTIEFNDSY

>member
-17 NTISYATLEIYIWIG
+17 AAISYATLDISIWSG
-32 DKITDVPLTAQYSL
+32 SSATVATENTSYSL
-46 KKYIQGTLTKVSFE
+46 KKSIHTTETKVSFE

-66 DDLDML
+66 DDLDVN
-72 FNGDYDT
+72 FDGNYTT
-79 SATSDGGAKWVKT
+79 SAESDGGAKWVKT
-92 TIKAFNSSNAQVGS
+92 IIKAFNSSDAQVGS

-125 SFTMANESL
+125 SFTMANKSL
-134 FTSEGD
+134 FSSEGD

-151 AIYTGNNPTV
+151 AIYTENNPTV

-169 TVDTSSFTSSVQ
+169 TVDTSTFTSSVQ
-181 SSEQIK
+181 SYEQIK

-195 VTNVGFDDAADWTI
+195 VTNVGFDDATDWTI

-222 GGQSGD
+222 GGQLGD

-261 VGGVNLSG
+261 VSGVNLSG

-280 YTQGTTTLNQVSFY
+280 YTQGTTSLNQVSFY
-294 TSSGFNGS
+294 TSSGFEGN

-319 TDSLSSELVTN
+319 TDDNGTTN
-330 GNFQTDTDWQKTPTA
+330 
-345 TIGSG
+345 
-350 KASFIGSV
+350 
-358 GELSDIQQPSVFT
+358 
-371 IGNTYLVT
+371 
-379 IDAVVTSGL
+379 
-388 GIKVQEGGLGESI
+388 
-401 GVITSTGSYS
+401 
-411 FTFTSN
+411 
-417 FSSTL
+417 
-422 YIGRRNGGQP
+422 
-432 FNCSVDNVSVIQ
+432 
-444 IKPDINTANVKQV
+444 ANVKQV
-457 EECKFKPHKV
+457 EECKFTPHKV

-501 KADNT
+501 KPDNT
-506 YSINQHNKREFNI
+506 YSVNQHNKREFNI

-582 DYTIEFKDSY
+582 DYTIEFNDSY

>member
-17 NTISYATLEIYIWIG
+17 AAISYATLEISIWSGSSATIA
-32 DKITDVPLTAQYSL
+32 TENTSYSL
-46 KKYIQGTLTKVSFE
+46 RKSIHTTETKVSFE
-60 ISQLVR
+60 ISELVR
-66 DDLDML
+66 DDLDVN
-72 FNGDYDT
+72 FDGNYTT

-92 TIKAFNSSNAQVGS
+92 TIKAFNYSDVQVGS

-125 SFTMANESL
+125 SFTMANDSL

-151 AIYTGNNPTV
+151 AIYTGNNPSV

-169 TVDTSSFTSSVQ
+169 IVDTSSFTSSVQ

-195 VTNVGFDDAADWTI
+195 ITNFSFDDDSDW
-209 RTNDVIEDGLLKC
+209 NKQSFDLIEDGLFYFS
-222 GGQSGD
+222 GQVGS
-228 RVNNAFTPV
+228 RYPNTFTPV

-242 ILKFT
+242 ILNFT
-247 ITDYTSGWIGAYTG
+247 ITEVNYGSLNVRDG
-261 VGGVNLSG
+261 VAGVNIATINQVGDYSF
-269 QLSEIGTYTYQ
+269 E
-280 YTQGTTTLNQVSFY
+280 YTQTATSNNLVYFY
-294 TSSGFNGS
+294 SISGFSGAM
-302 IDNVSLKEVYD
+302 DNVSVKEVYD
-313 VSKISV
+313 VSKITVS
-319 TDSLSSELVTN
+319 DS
-330 GNFQTDTDWQKTPTA
+330 Q
-345 TIGSG
+345 
-350 KASFIGSV
+350 
-358 GELSDIQQPSVFT
+358 
-371 IGNTYLVT
+371 
-379 IDAVVTSGL
+379 
-388 GIKVQEGGLGESI
+388 
-401 GVITSTGSYS
+401 GVA
-411 FTFTSN
+411 N
-417 FSSTL
+417 
-422 YIGRRNGGQP
+422 
-432 FNCSVDNVSVIQ
+432 
-444 IKPDINTANVKQV
+444 ANVKQV
-457 EECKFKPHKV
+457 DECKFKPHKV

-485 TDSMTT
+485 TDSVTT

-565 IKTSSISYKTSL
+565 VKTSNITYKTSL
-577 NDKLV
+577 NDRLV
-582 DYTIEFKDSY
+582 EYTIDFDNSF
-592 NAINN
+592 NVINN

>member
-17 NTISYATLEIYIWIG
+17 AAISYATLDISIWSG
-32 DKITDVPLTAQYSL
+32 SSATVATENTSYSL
-46 KKYIQGTLTKVSFE
+46 RKSIHTTETKVSFE

-66 DDLDML
+66 DDLDVN
-72 FNGDYDT
+72 FDGNYTT

-92 TIKAFNSSNAQVGS
+92 IIKAFNSSDAQVGS

-112 IAFDGYGYFEEGS
+112 IAFDSYGYFEEGS
-125 SFTMANESL
+125 SFTMANDSL
-134 FTSEGD
+134 FASVGD

-151 AIYTGNNPTV
+151 AIYTGNNPSV
-161 LLKDIAGA
+161 LLRNSTGTI
-169 TVDTSSFTSSVQ
+169 VDTYSFTSSVQ

-195 VTNVGFDDAADWTI
+195 ITNFAFDDDSDWSKQSADQ
-209 RTNDVIEDGLLKC
+209 IEDGLFYF
-222 GGQSGD
+222 GGQSGS
-228 RVNNAFTPV
+228 RYPNTFTPV

-242 ILKFT
+242 ILNFT
-247 ITDYTSGWIGAYTG
+247 ITEVSFGFLNG
-261 VGGVNLSG
+261 VFDGSGGVNITGRIDKVGDYSF
-269 QLSEIGTYTYQ
+269 Q
-280 YTQGTTTLNQVSFY
+280 YTQTSTSNNLVSFF
-294 TSSGFNGS
+294 SASGFDGAM
-302 IDNVSLKEVYD
+302 DNVSVKEVYD
-313 VSKISV
+313 VSKITV
-319 TDSLSSELVTN
+319 
-330 GNFQTDTDWQKTPTA
+330 
-345 TIGSG
+345 
-350 KASFIGSV
+350 
-358 GELSDIQQPSVFT
+358 SDYQ
-371 IGNTYLVT
+371 
-379 IDAVVTSGL
+379 
-388 GIKVQEGGLGESI
+388 GIA
-401 GVITSTGSYS
+401 
-411 FTFTSN
+411 
-417 FSSTL
+417 
-422 YIGRRNGGQP
+422 
-432 FNCSVDNVSVIQ
+432 NV
-444 IKPDINTANVKQV
+444 NVKQV
-457 EECKFKPHKV
+457 QDCKFTPHKV

-485 TDSMTT
+485 TDSITT

-551 TRTFKNDELVLPIN
+551 TRTFKNNESVLPIN

-582 DYTIEFKDSY
+582 DYTIEFNDSY